1 MRGRS
6 GTRRTEEER
15 RRTPDPDGARVRHL
29 RTDELTPVEISALRR
44 LMHEAFGS
52 DEEERF
58 SEDDWQHALG
68 GVHFVLDMDGKILAH
83 AAVVERELHAGGR
96 PLRTGYVEAVAT
108 APAHQRK
115 GYGSAVMRPAGAHIR
130 KHFELGALGTSS
142 HGFYERLGWET
153 WRGPTYVRTSTGL
166 QRTADEDGY
175 ILVLRT
181 PRSPALVL
189 TDPISCDWRPGDVW

>member
-1 MRGRS
+1 M
-6 GTRRTEEER
+6 TADTH
-15 RRTPDPDGARVRHL
+15 DARVRAL
-29 RTDELTPVEISALRR
+29 RTNELTAAELSALRQ

-68 GVHFVLDMDGKILAH
+68 GVHFVLSVGGEIVAH
-83 AAVVERELHAGGR
+83 AAVVQRELHVDGR

-115 GYGSAVMRPAGAHIR
+115 GYGRAVMRPAGARIR
-130 KHFELGALGTSS
+130 EHFELGALGTSS

-153 WRGPTYVRTSTGL
+153 WRGPTYVRTPTGL

-181 PRSPALVL
+181 PRSPLLVL